1 MKIINLSDK
10 KFMIAETG
18 LGILYLPAGMFR
30 DEEHG
35 RWVLRLNGRTR
46 PFYDKRTDMFGK
58 LKSLA
63 ELYLFV
69 MENGEKEL
77 LPFLGEKFSS
87 TGLLG
92 MYYRDGLN
100 PHYHVQVYGD
110 IVKIYLDKKKKTHRE
125 FNQAARLQDRLFKD
139 IPGDLTLSLEKLNPY
154 I

>member
-1 MKIINLSDK
+1 MKIINLSDN